1 MFCWYFINWI
11 SFGHG
16 PCEQTLFK
24 GTLILIFNL
33 LLGPNKK
40 WFSLLSRSWVDQ
52 LVPGFKSFWCR
63 HCIKQGH
70 LKSKF
75 SVTHVSVIIVVPL
88 LLRRIGQSFRE
99 IIYKSIPVNSA
110 IFSLYTC
117 TLSIFHAFITAL
129 SQMGS
134 RLHRGNVT
142 LFYPWTKAQMW
153 IRRMSWCVF
162 LSLWCWSNNQPYSYD
177 HKWCTLHTI

>member
-1 MFCWYFINWI
+1 M
-11 SFGHG
+11 
-16 PCEQTLFK
+16 
-24 GTLILIFNL
+24 ILIFNL

-40 WFSLLSRSWVDQ
+40 WFSLLIRSWVTQ

-63 HCIKQGH
+63 HCIEQGH
-70 LKSKF
+70 LKSNS
-75 SVTHVSVIIVVPL
+75 SVTHVSVIIVIPL
-88 LLRRIGQSFRE
+88 LLLTHWTKHPRNYLQINSCYFCNLFS
-99 IIYKSIPVNSA
+99 IYMFLI
-110 IFSLYTC
+110 C
-117 TLSIFHAFITAL
+117 HAFITTL

-134 RLHRGNVT
+134 RLHCGNVT